1 VTTAAATLE
10 DTAADVSETPGPRR
24 GKFAGLV
31 GRSSLP
37 HWVVV
42 TALVLVVLAVCATF
56 AWALHHELRDAM
68 GPRAFRWALVYALIP
83 VIPLSAFFIWLDR
96 LRPEPIGWL
105 LVALLW
111 GAFGAAYFSLQLNS
125 WLAHE
130 IGDSFGATPRAAIF
144 VAPWVEE
151 TMKAAIIF
159 VIVIARRHD
168 FNAVVA
174 GVVYGGIIGVGF
186 ACTENV
192 LYYGQAYQA
201 TLRVGGNPTQALDQ
215 VQQVF
220 EWRGL
225 ETPFVHSMF
234 TMMTGLGVGLAVR
247 YKHLGVRILAPVAGF
262 CAAVLLHMGFNGIVS
277 FISQGNLA
285 SVYVPILL
293 PVLLTLIGL
302 VLVIRRHER
311 RVMRARLHDYTA
323 FGWLR
328 PDHVDF
334 IATWTGRRRA
344 RVYVRAFGKAEQRR
358 VREFQKAGIDLGVL
372 RDRMVRGVAG
382 PRELPR
388 ERVLIQTMRDFR
400 GRVMLPG
407 ISEPPLDH
415 RAPATSSW

>member
-1 VTTAAATLE
+1 MTAE
-10 DTAADVSETPGPRR
+10 DAAADVSRTPDRRRRLPGWADRDRVPR
-24 GKFAGLV
+24 
-31 GRSSLP
+31 
-37 HWVVV
+37 WVVI
-42 TALVLVVLAVCATF
+42 AGLVLVVAAVCATF

-68 GPRAFRWALVYALIP
+68 GPRAFRWGLVYALIP

-96 LRPEPIGWL
+96 LRPEPVGWL

-125 WLAHE
+125 WLARE

-201 TLRVGGNPTQALDQ
+201 TLRAGGNATQALNQ

-247 YKHLGVRILAPVAGF
+247 YKHVGVRILAPVAGF
-262 CAAVLLHMGFNGIVS
+262 CAAVLLHMGFNSIVS

-302 VLVIRRHER
+302 VLVVRRHER

-344 RVYVRAFGKAEQRR
+344 RAYVRAFGKAERRR
-358 VREFQKAGIDLGVL
+358 VRAFQKTGIDLGVL